1 MKGTEQ
7 GLLSLLFTGACTLR
21 DIEDTL
27 RSTLPEKTREAYL
40 SVVKKAIKDH
50 KTMVSLGYFI
60 NQ

>member
-7 GLLSLLFTGACTLR
+7 GLLSLLFTGACTLQ

-27 RSTLPEKTREAYL
+27 HSTLPEKIREAYL

-50 KTMVSLGYFI
+50 KTMVS
-60 NQ
+60 